1 MISVFNKKSAF
12 EHTQA
17 VDSATLL
24 LIMDEAS
31 FVKVFYQFIF
41 VKIMRGYE
49 KLNCINSSKNDGL
62 DIFGVVW
69 ACIFWGCRTRIGFYY
84 STFASFYAQSPVLKL
99 QICMPPRFC
108 AN

>member
-1 MISVFNKKSAF
+1 MMSFFNKKSAF

-41 VKIMRGYE
+41 VKVMGGHE
-49 KLNCINSSKNDGL
+49 KLDCIHSSKNDGL
-62 DIFGVVW
+62 DIFGVVLV
-69 ACIFWGCRTRIGFYY
+69 CIFWG
-84 STFASFYAQSPVLKL
+84 
-99 QICMPPRFC
+99 
-108 AN
+108 